1 MGLLLRKAWELWGGE
16 AKLLQKTKENVSLI
30 CDFSVLKSDFL
41 SSDTEGPMNI
51 FSLKKNKQ
59 TNLNDENAKF
69 QSKILFGNGVRKGW
83 G

>member
-1 MGLLLRKAWELWGGE
+1 MGLLLRKVWELWGGE

-30 CDFSVLKSDFL
+30 CDFSVLKLDFL

-51 FSLKKNKQ
+51 LSFKKKKEQ

-69 QSKILFGNGVRKGW
+69 Q
-83 G
+83 